1 MLFSS
6 TQADTGLLN
15 KVYEQ
20 LKSTRKMDKDLTRTD
35 LMVKLSKLNRKE
47 DKAIKTS
54 FLSRQDTSVMTQ
66 GAFAAAIDAA
76 QQMAAQQTSVTSE
89 AQKELGG
96 DRSRESIIEEER
108 DEEEVAATL
117 PVASPTPEHKS
128 ASSIFGGRNAMV
140 QVEIPAGSTAN
151 SDCHETP
158 MSPSPHPRG
167 LARAVST
174 RNETFC
180 FRKSEQG
187 QESKSAR
194 KSMHMHALRNAT
206 RKKVI
211 QVKIAIVSVGLLF
224 LVCLCP
230 LYLISSRLRL

>member
-20 LKSTRKMDKDLTRTD
+20 LKSTRKMDQDLTRTD

-66 GAFAAAIDAA
+66 GAFAAAVDAA
-76 QQMAAQQTSVTSE
+76 QKMAAQQASVASE

-140 QVEIPAGSTAN
+140 VQVEIPAGSTAS

-174 RNETFC
+174 RNEAFC

-187 QESKSAR
+187 QEPKSAR
-194 KSMHMHALRNAT
+194 KSVHMHALRNAM

-211 QVKIAIVSVGLLF
+211 QVKIAMYL
-224 LVCLCP
+224 LVCCWFACALCT
-230 LYLISSRLRL
+230 

>member
-1 MLFSS
+1 
-6 TQADTGLLN
+6 
-15 KVYEQ
+15 
-20 LKSTRKMDKDLTRTD
+20 MDQDLTRTD

-66 GAFAAAIDAA
+66 GAFAAAVDAA
-76 QQMAAQQTSVTSE
+76 QQMAAQQTSVASE

-140 QVEIPAGSTAN
+140 VQVEIPAGSTAS

-167 LARAVST
+167 LARAVSKAT